1 MDEISPKQLEANR
14 QNAKL
19 GGVKTEEGKAISKY
33 NALKHGIFQ
42 ETITEYERDLEEYL
56 LERLNDEFKP
66 QGVLEKM
73 LVDRIAV
80 YYLKLFRVARAENEF
95 MQSTLNPHV
104 VSTKIIE
111 LMPSLIMQ
119 HTETVVVREGYVP
132 KIHSGDIGILSGT
145 YLRYEVAIE
154 NRLYKAL
161 HELQR
166 IQAIR
171 NGEIPPV
178 PLTVDVDVS
187 RGE

>member
-42 ETITEYERDLEEYL
+42 ETVTEYEKDLEEYL

-95 MQSTLNPHV
+95 MQSTLNPRI
-104 VSTKIIE
+104 VSTKNVLVEPIE
-111 LMPSLIMQ
+111 YYK
-119 HTETVVVREGYVP
+119 TVVEREGYVP
-132 KIHSGDIGILSGT
+132 KIHSGDVETLSST
-145 YLRYEVAIE
+145 YLRYEITIE
-154 NRLYKAL
+154 NRFYKAL
-161 HELQR
+161 RELQR
-166 IQAIR
+166 VQAIR
-171 NGEIPPV
+171 NGEIPSV
-178 PLTVDVDVS
+178 PLAVDVDVS
-187 RGE
+187 QGE